1 MEILGYDIFHDD
13 FLVTGDLKCNAGF
26 LSAGRIMPG
35 RSGGKKIRWEEKV
48 VRLAGFEP
56 TTPGSA
62 SQCSNPLS
70 YKRILAVSY
79 QR

>member
-1 MEILGYDIFHDD
+1 MQP
-13 FLVTGDLKCNAGF
+13 
-26 LSAGRIMPG
+26 IM
-35 RSGGKKIRWEEKV
+35 

-70 YKRILAVSY
+70 YKRVKKLSDISIQLSGLPSACGALTADSCKLFALLVP
-79 QR
+79 REGFEPTHP